1 MDPTT
6 HMLMLTS
13 MHAKLT
19 NMQYPVLVLGA
30 RVVAGEPGSLLRSR
44 LDRAVV
50 AARVMP
56 EEPVIVSGFG
66 EADAMACYLIERGV
80 NAGRIFVEPAATSTN
95 ENLERAHALCP
106 DYTYFRVVTNDFH
119 VLRTRMWAWHLGIR
133 VRVHGVRTPAK
144 DRAWNYLREVVATPH
159 SLLRIVWRRVVA
171 WRPASALRS

>member
-50 AARVMP
+50 AARVTP
-56 EEPVIVSGFG
+56 EEPVIVSGSG
-66 EADAMACYLIERGV
+66 EADAMARSLIERGV
-80 NAGRIFVEPAATSTN
+80 DAGRIVVEPEATSTN

-106 DYTYFRVVTNDFH
+106 GKGSRLELSSRGRGHAAVAAAHRV
-119 VLRTRMWAWHLGIR
+119 AAG
-133 VRVHGVRTPAK
+133 GC
-144 DRAWNYLREVVATPH
+144 
-159 SLLRIVWRRVVA
+159 
-171 WRPASALRS
+171 